1 MGSLWDLTVVAT
13 LNHSSFL
20 GLRSQLILFFICAI
34 RTVAFL
40 VLSSFTFQILGLVL
54 L

>member
-1 MGSLWDLTVVAT
+1 MVAT
-13 LNHSSFL
+13 LDHSSFL
-20 GLRSQLILFFICAI
+20 GLHSQLIMFFIRAI
-34 RTVAFL
+34 RAVAFL